1 MKRAVA
7 VAAAAT
13 AALAATPAGSPSVA
27 GRPVTIDSY
36 GFWSLTRLGYGAL
49 VLKEN
54 PKTARTQVAI
64 PFRLPPG
71 AKEGPGH
78 WYVIHL
84 HFRAEVRPDSLP
96 GEFNVAA
103 DTDGRTCASIIFTV
117 TKQGRQRIVTSD
129 ALGLV
134 NGVERIRGSQL
145 VREIR
150 FENFLVI
157 HGIRPGPNVLT
168 FDLTSNAI
176 PMVREV
182 RIFADSGIELAR
194 GGPPSVAVTASVRE
208 HTVHAGETF
217 HLDVS
222 LTRRSGLAI
231 PLVVLRVHAPAGT
244 IGGTT
249 VRRLRWGS
257 RTRVQTS
264 FRFRAL
270 HAGRVPMAVHAE
282 TNRFPSDE
290 LVLYIDRSRR

>member
-1 MKRAVA
+1 VKRAAA
-7 VAAAAT
+7 VAAAT
-13 AALAATPAGSPSVA
+13 AALFATPAGSPTAA

-36 GFWSLTRLGYGAL
+36 GFWSLTRLGYGPL

-54 PKTARTQVAI
+54 PKTAKSQVAI

-84 HFRAEVRPDSLP
+84 HFRVEVRPDSLP

-103 DTDGRTCASIIFTV
+103 DTDRRTCASIIFTV
-117 TKQGRQRIVTSD
+117 VKKGRQRIVTSD

-134 NGVERIRGSQL
+134 NGVERIRGPQL

-150 FENFLVI
+150 FENFLVT

-168 FDLTSNAI
+168 FELTSNAI

-194 GGPPSVAVTASVRE
+194 GGPPNVAVAATVRE

-231 PLVVLRVHAPAGT
+231 PRVVLRIHAPAGT
-244 IGGTT
+244 IGGAM

-257 RTRVQTS
+257 RAHARIS
-264 FRFRAL
+264 FRLRAL
-270 HAGRVPMAVHAE
+270 QAGRVPLAVRAD
-282 TNRFPSDE
+282 TNGFPSDQ
-290 LVLYIDRSRR
+290 LVLYVDRSRR